1 MEAFKA
7 LDLAF
12 SALSCAISLSSSLVR
27 CSICFVRCSISR
39 TGRQLSIDSHCRHR
53 GSDEK
58 GSPLLWEREACAG
71 EGDVVIGGGRA
82 DRGRARGGWSPPI
95 LAEPQEA
102 GGQGPRDRAWAWR
115 LRQGRGRTGSR
126 CGSPLLQCHH
136 RPVEGSSEFGS
147 KPSATSGGGIGL
159 KTALVYRLTWLRSDR
174 DGNDSTAWMSTSLMT
189 ATSRMELMPSRP

>member
-12 SALSCAISLSSSLVR
+12 SALSCAISISSSLVR

-71 EGDVVIGGGRA
+71 EGDVVIEGGRA
-82 DRGRARGGWSPPI
+82 DRGRARGDGSPPI
-95 LAEPQEA
+95 RAEPQEV

-115 LRQGRGRTGSR
+115 LRQERAANRESLR
-126 CGSPLLQCHH
+126 IPSSPV
-136 RPVEGSSEFGS
+136 P
-147 KPSATSGGGIGL
+147 PSACGRFVSIWIE
-159 KTALVYRLTWLRSDR
+159 AISNQWWRHWPEDSARLPTYLAEERS
-174 DGNDSTAWMSTSLMT
+174 A
-189 ATSRMELMPSRP
+189 